1 MGDTK
6 PVAGHAAVS
15 SVVHRASIAD
25 GDNRAPR
32 ANSDIICKTEQEV
45 THQKCCRK
53 QLENTEWV
61 TGTWEDSQRRAFNPN
76 EIITIVSVGA

>member
-15 SVVHRASIAD
+15 SVVHRTSIAD
-25 GDNRAPR
+25 GDNRAAR

-45 THQKCCRK
+45 THEMCCRK
-53 QLENTEWV
+53 QLENTGWV
-61 TGTWEDSQRRAFNPN
+61 STAHYGNMGGLRGEHLTPMKS
-76 EIITIVSVGA
+76 